1 MATYFKYA
9 EREADSQ
16 INWAEVGKNMSDM
29 LLEERRL
36 REEKKAQIDAESRE
50 FGETLSNPPQGES
63 KALNEYALQYAA
75 DYQQSRLMQDKLLK
89 SGQLKLSDYTVM
101 RQNGIDGTKQ
111 MFEVVNGYN
120 TEYKEKMDRMKNNQ
134 SQDLEGYLMEQ
145 IEGLSNFMNTKAY
158 INPTDG
164 KVSVAKMVKG
174 EDGVMK
180 MSTDPNDFSTIS
192 SLQNRLKAKYDRFDV
207 SGTVGT
213 YVDGL
218 GEKMKTITDIKNKY
232 QRGTVTEIFDATQID
247 NFSESDKAIVK
258 TFEDAETKML
268 ESMLGNVFHTS
279 SILTNSL
286 NVDPKTGKEYTF
298 TWSEEDAKANPN
310 LILLKNDSSGNPQPQ
325 FTEEQKSNALE
336 YLRVQARLMYD
347 KKTQVS
353 VVGASEPQKKTQ
365 TEIDAENAK
374 KTKQSLLQSWQLIR
388 NGTDEQKKA
397 ALDAI
402 KGSPNMIARGLT
414 NIYIQ
419 DDKVYFEYADPR
431 LNTPVDISDN
441 ADAFFRAGA
450 EVFGDT
456 TEEEL
461 AKYAT
466 GNKVAPTTE
475 LRSSRGAVDY
485 TQRVQQHVA
494 TDAGIV
500 TSKPDETVDYLTKKF
515 GGLGFSF
522 SGFTDNGVYDYIT
535 ITPPAGSKEDAK
547 TFSIDDS
554 SQLGDIRKFLNNN
567 FSAEGAEEMFGNE
580 SKSSSSSSG
589 NKSKSKVNYAT
600 K

>member
-89 SGQLKLSDYTVM
+89 SGQLKLSDYTIM

-111 MFEVVNGYN
+111 MFEIVNGYN
-120 TEYKEKMDRMKNNQ
+120 AEYKEKMERMKNNQ

-180 MSTDPNDFSTIS
+180 MSTDPNDFSTVS

-213 YVDGL
+213 YVDEL
-218 GEKMKTITDIKNKY
+218 GEKIKTITDIKNKY
-232 QRGTVTEIFDATQID
+232 QRGTVTEIFDVTQID

-258 TFEDAETKML
+258 GFEEAETKML
-268 ESMLGNVFHTS
+268 NSMLSNPFHTS
-279 SILTNSL
+279 SVLTNSL
-286 NVDPKTGKEYTF
+286 NVNPDTGNEYTF
-298 TWSEEDAKANPN
+298 TWSEEDAKNNPD
-310 LILLKNDSSGNPQPQ
+310 LILLKNDNSGNPQPQ

-353 VVGASEPQKKTQ
+353 VVGASEVQKKTQ

-414 NIYIQ
+414 DIYIQ

-431 LNTPVDISDN
+431 MNTPVDISDN
-441 ADAFFRAGA
+441 AEAFFRAGS

-466 GNKVAPTTE
+466 GDKVNPTTE
-475 LRSSRGAVDY
+475 LRSSRGQEMNYQKPLETDVNNQGYIVEDNGPATANHLAAQFGKLGFTITGNTTNFGTD
-485 TQRVQQHVA
+485 TITIKSA
-494 TDAGIV
+494 DGKTDA
-500 TSKPDETVDYLTKKF
+500 TFNVDNQ
-515 GGLGFSF
+515 
-522 SGFTDNGVYDYIT
+522 DQVN
-535 ITPPAGSKEDAK
+535 
-547 TFSIDDS
+547 
-554 SQLGDIRKFLNNN
+554 DIRQFIINNAN
-567 FSAEGAEEMFGNE
+567 PDKAQSIYGTKG
-580 SKSSSSSSG
+580 SSSSSG